1 MWYSGGSR
9 GGARVALV
17 SLLFLDQTEARRAK
31 KQFFFETAP
40 LLSRGV
46 DDRPTP
52 LICRSGSTTVAFNFP
67 CPGGGDVLDP
77 HISLT
82 HVTVEKL
89 KVYSRPTSV

>member
-1 MWYSGGSR
+1 M
-9 GGARVALV
+9 ALV
-17 SLLFLDQTEARRAK
+17 PLLFLDQTEARRAK
-31 KQFFFETAP
+31 KNFFFLETGP

-52 LICRSGSTTVAFNFP
+52 VICRSGSTTVAFNFP
-67 CPGGGDVLDP
+67 CPGGGGDVLDP

>member
-46 DDRPTP
+46 DDRPT
-52 LICRSGSTTVAFNFP
+52 
-67 CPGGGDVLDP
+67 
-77 HISLT
+77 SLT